1 MTVDKIIFTKYRY
14 SELDEKYS
22 DILNKTTSKY
32 ANKALQLILITLIVF
47 CIAVVNILAMNP
59 NMTEFIMLIL
69 LVILL
74 ATLFLCRVILPFFD
88 KLYYCEKV
96 ELIIKAYK
104 NLETIGLTKD
114 NKDRIQYIREGNG
127 IIVFNIQEKSEIIQR
142 KFDTN
147 QFRLKVILEK
157 DSIDLSVLDKEL
169 EIYLDMAE
177 IV

>member
-22 DILNKTTSKY
+22 DILNKTTRKY
-32 ANKALQLILITLIVF
+32 ANKVLKLILIALIIF

-59 NMTEFIMLIL
+59 NMTEFMILIL
-69 LVILL
+69 LIIILT
-74 ATLFLCRVILPFFD
+74 TLFICRVILPLFD
-88 KLYYCEKV
+88 KLYYCEKI
-96 ELIIKAYK
+96 ELLMKAYK
-104 NLETIGLTKD
+104 NLETIGLTRD
-114 NKDRIQYIREGNG
+114 NKDRIQYIREENG

-142 KFDTN
+142 RFDTN
-147 QFRLKVILEK
+147 KFRIKVILVEN
-157 DSIDLSVLDKEL
+157 SIDLSILDKEL

>member
-14 SELDEKYS
+14 NELDEKYS

-32 ANKALQLILITLIVF
+32 ANKALQLILITLIIF
-47 CIAVVNILAMNP
+47 CVAVVNILAINP
-59 NMTEFIMLIL
+59 NMIEFMVLIL
-69 LVILL
+69 LIIILT
-74 ATLFLCRVILPFFD
+74 TLFLCRVILPLFD

-96 ELIIKAYK
+96 ELLIKAYK
-104 NLETIGLTKD
+104 NLETIGLIKD
-114 NKDRIQYIREGNG
+114 NKDRIQYIREENG

-142 KFDTN
+142 RFDTN
-147 QFRLKVILEK
+147 KFRIKVILIEN
-157 DSIDLSVLDKEL
+157 SIDLSILDKEL